1 MLEGDFAKL
10 RDWQDELTPLLG
22 AKVHVSLYDDP
33 DSDLVR
39 QSYKVAACLC
49 SPELDGP
56 SHSQPSAARRHSPS
70 LLLVN
75 VRCGSFCDISAAFVE
90 VRLQMSV

>member
-39 QSYKVAACLC
+39 QSCQSC
-49 SPELDGP
+49 SVPMFP
-56 SHSQPSAARRHSPS
+56 
-70 LLLVN
+70 
-75 VRCGSFCDISAAFVE
+75 
-90 VRLQMSV
+90 